1 MVNKNIN
8 NSKSKLQN
16 KKLILYIL
24 LLIYLLGMVSGCVFT
39 FKNKDNI
46 EFIKQISLT
55 EKLLANGETSLY
67 LHTTKIF
74 IRDLILLLSILIF
87 KYSGILKCFCI
98 CIPFVLSLQN
108 SCLYAVMINTGEIS
122 IFNLLF
128 NYIAKD
134 TAVSLL
140 ILMYCFIITNE
151 IIHKRSNPQKDIK
164 KFSIYF
170 SGLSVIYIL
179 NIIIKIITSPFH

>member
-1 MVNKNIN
+1 MVNKNRT
-8 NSKSKLQN
+8 NSKYKLQN
-16 KKLILYIL
+16 KKLILYLL
-24 LLIYLLGMVSGCVFT
+24 LLIYLIGMVTGCVFT

-55 EKLLANGETSLY
+55 EKLLANGESAISVNTA
-67 LHTTKIF
+67 KIF
-74 IRDLILLLSILIF
+74 IRDAILLVSILIF
-87 KYSGILKCFCI
+87 KYSGILKSCCI
-98 CIPFVLSLQN
+98 CVPFILSLQN
-108 SCLYAVMINTGEIS
+108 SCLYSVMINTGEIS

-140 ILMYCFIITNE
+140 ILMYCFIVTNE
-151 IIHKRSNPQKDIK
+151 IVHKRNNPQKDIK
-164 KFSIYF
+164 KLSIYF

-179 NIIIKIITSPFH
+179 NILIKIITLPLQ